1 MRIEWSDMAGV
12 SLEPVVSHQDER
24 GSFDKIFDGS
34 NDVVLTASQLCLSL
48 NRAAGTVRGLHVQV
62 APHLESKSIWCSSG
76 ELFDVIVDTRPEHG
90 SFGHWAGVLLDGTRP
105 QLLRI
110 PPGVAHG
117 YQTLAVN
124 TAINYLIDGTYAP
137 EAARTIRWDDPT
149 LGIDWP
155 HEVTLISDADRAG
168 QPWPAS

>member
-1 MRIEWSDMAGV
+1 
-12 SLEPVVSHQDER
+12 
-24 GSFDKIFDGS
+24 
-34 NDVVLTASQLCLSL
+34 
-48 NRAAGTVRGLHVQV
+48 VRGLHVQV

-137 EAARTIRWDDPT
+137 ESARTNRWDDPT